1 MVVFCLVAVVKTI
14 KKKNKESNSEQSNTS
29 YKNEYVAKTTKY
41 TGTYKTYTTKRKSTT
56 TKRTTI
62 RKKTTTKKSSGKKF
76 VYNDPDDFIDY
87 DEAEDYYDE
96 W

>member
-1 MVVFCLVAVVKTI
+1 M
-14 KKKNKESNSEQSNTS
+14 
-29 YKNEYVAKTTKY
+29 YR
-41 TGTYKTYTTKRKSTT
+41 TYTTTRRKTTT
-56 TKRTTI
+56 TKRTTT